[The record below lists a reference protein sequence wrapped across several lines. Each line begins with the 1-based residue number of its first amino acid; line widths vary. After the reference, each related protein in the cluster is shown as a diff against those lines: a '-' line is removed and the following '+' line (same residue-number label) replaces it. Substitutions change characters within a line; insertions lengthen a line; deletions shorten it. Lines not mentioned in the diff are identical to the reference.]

1 MTRANREVC
10 LNMSANFAA
19 AIDAFFSTSMNE
31 AALAPLSTC
40 ADRRVQLPPPLK
52 YYRRLTMF
60 LKLIQSTCGLVA
72 TTSASRAEGRQFD
85 PGQVYGSQ
93 QVVH

>member
-40 ADRRVQLPPPLK
+40 ADRRVQLPPLEILSQIDNVFETHSEHLWSSG
-52 YYRRLTMF
+52 YDVSLT
-60 LKLIQSTCGLVA
+60 
-72 TTSASRAEGRQFD
+72 R
-85 PGQVYGSQ
+85 
-93 QVVH
+93 